1 MNNLPVLSPSG
12 LLRRPPVSA
21 PQSGVTDC
29 LVVGFCEQDFPSY
42 VKSVRAMGEDSG
54 AFRDLDLA
62 FINWQGTPYRSMD
75 ILNQFHRQDGRPA
88 QFHNTDFV
96 WPVIFYLCTYLW
108 RHGFSFDYVNLF
120 QQEKD
125 KLAEQLKSGTVRTVA
140 ITTTLYVS
148 PQPIL
153 EIVEFIRRH
162 DEDVTI
168 IIGGPYVSNLPK
180 MLDRESMEGVL
191 EYLGG
196 DIYVI
201 SQEGEQELVAVLD
214 ALRRN
219 ERLAGIP
226 NIAYRDGD
234 EFVVTEAVVS
244 RTELA
249 RNMVNYSLF
258 AGHDVGE
265 LVSLRTAKSCPFRCK
280 FCGFPQR
287 AGKYTYLDVE
297 LVERELDAIAAMG
310 GVSTLTFIDDTF
322 NIPKPRF
329 KELLRMMIR
338 NNYGFR
344 WNCFYRSDHGDDE
357 AIELMRE
364 AGCEGVFLGVESG
377 SDEQLKRMNKT
388 ARRHHYMHAIGKLT
402 EAGISSYTSLIVG
415 FPGETEQTIRESISL
430 VEQAQPTFWRAQLW
444 YADPVTPIWKEKDH
458 YNIQGEGFEWSH
470 ATMNS
475 KHACDVIDDMFVNMK
490 NSSWLPQWGFEFWST
505 FYLQRKGMPK
515 AQLTSFVDAFNNVI
529 KDKLRGGHREAR
541 ADGPIQDVA
550 RLAKFGSEASKSS
563 ASPSVPVVNTSPSTV
578 QPRIEKQHVEKQRVE
593 EQRA

>member
-1 MNNLPVLSPSG
+1 M
-12 LLRRPPVSA
+12 SA

-75 ILNQFHRQDGRPA
+75 ILNQFHREDGRPA

-125 KLAEQLKSGTVRTVA
+125 KLAERLKSGTVRTVA

-196 DIYVI
+196 DVYVI

-249 RNMVNYSLF
+249 QNMVNYSLF

-322 NIPKPRF
+322 NIPK
-329 KELLRMMIR
+329 
-338 NNYGFR
+338 
-344 WNCFYRSDHGDDE
+344 
-357 AIELMRE
+357 
-364 AGCEGVFLGVESG
+364 
-377 SDEQLKRMNKT
+377 
-388 ARRHHYMHAIGKLT
+388 
-402 EAGISSYTSLIVG
+402 
-415 FPGETEQTIRESISL
+415 
-430 VEQAQPTFWRAQLW
+430 
-444 YADPVTPIWKEKDH
+444 
-458 YNIQGEGFEWSH
+458 
-470 ATMNS
+470 
-475 KHACDVIDDMFVNMK
+475 
-490 NSSWLPQWGFEFWST
+490 
-505 FYLQRKGMPK
+505 
-515 AQLTSFVDAFNNVI
+515 
-529 KDKLRGGHREAR
+529 
-541 ADGPIQDVA
+541 
-550 RLAKFGSEASKSS
+550 
-563 ASPSVPVVNTSPSTV
+563 
-578 QPRIEKQHVEKQRVE
+578 
-593 EQRA
+593 